1 MFGKRYSLAAA
12 LGSILLIL
20 SIGGCENSMARGY
33 PDWGIN
39 TGAFGQFETDINEI
53 PARLGS
59 PYSFLRSGK
68 VIFADKMDTN
78 ISQWIAESSASG
90 GAITR
95 DTTFS
100 FFGSGS
106 LKIVPSTNGN
116 GYHAATRFVPLI
128 ESGNVG
134 LTLLLW
140 STSDKHLIWIDFY
153 TIPDDGGRAQRIQI
167 DVENK
172 TISYRHS
179 SGSYI
184 TVFEPNTLY
193 SEDAPT
199 WMLIK
204 LVVNVENNE
213 YVRLHFNDQVAD
225 ISGIQ
230 GPVAASIWPSIVQI
244 SIRAF
249 DTSGSKA
256 PLYVDGVVL
265 TIDEP

>member
-1 MFGKRYSLAAA
+1 MFGKRFSLAA
-12 LGSILLIL
+12 LLVSSLVIL
-20 SIGGCENSMARGY
+20 SFGGLTAIMARGY

-39 TGAFGQFETDINEI
+39 TGAFGQHELDLSENA
-53 PARLGS
+53 ARLGS

-68 VIFADKMDTN
+68 VIFADEIDTN
-78 ISQWIAESSASG
+78 ISHWIAENTGAG

-106 LKIVPSTNGN
+106 LKIVPATDGADN
-116 GYHAATRFVPLI
+116 HAATRFVPLI
-128 ESGNVG
+128 KSGNVG

-140 STSDKHLIWIDFY
+140 ATSDKNKIWIDLY
-153 TIPDDGGRAQRIQI
+153 TIPDDGGRAQRVQI

-179 SGSYI
+179 SGTYI

-193 SEDAPT
+193 HADAPT

-204 LVVNVENNE
+204 LVVNVENDE
-213 YVRLHFNDQVAD
+213 YERLYFNDQVAD

-230 GPVAASIWPSIVQI
+230 GPSAASIWPSIVQI

-256 PLYVDGVVL
+256 PVYVDGVVL